1 MAVRYVEHPFLYPF
15 RPQHGI
21 PPATGGTEA
30 VLAAMVYLA
39 YLATF
44 RTDIG
49 INPQGGCPAHADG
62 IDRLVLFRSD
72 RFGRM
77 FGILLP
83 VQPDK
88 VRQPKFPF
96 LAWDFLMYMPFSMS
110 ESFCDRQRFK
120 IFLVF
125 QSGNIEKRLL
135 VICESE
141 DFSMPESYVF
151 FCSSINSS

>member
-1 MAVRYVEHPFLYPF
+1 
-15 RPQHGI
+15 
-21 PPATGGTEA
+21 
-30 VLAAMVYLA
+30 MVYLA

-49 INPQGGCPAHADG
+49 INPQCGCPAHADG

-77 FGILLP
+77 LGILVP

-88 VRQPKFPF
+88 VRQPKIPF

-110 ESFCDRQRFK
+110 ESFYDRQRFK

-135 VICESE
+135 VI
-141 DFSMPESYVF
+141 
-151 FCSSINSS
+151 

>member
-1 MAVRYVEHPFLYPF
+1 MRECHYHMAVRYVEHPSLYPF

-62 IDRLVLFRSD
+62 IDRLVLFGRIGSVGCSAYFSQFSRIKSASRNFRSSL
-72 RFGRM
+72 
-77 FGILLP
+77 GISLCTCL
-83 VQPDK
+83 
-88 VRQPKFPF
+88 
-96 LAWDFLMYMPFSMS
+96 FSMS
-110 ESFCDRQRFK
+110 ESFYDRQRFK

-125 QSGNIEKRLL
+125 QSGNIEERLL
-135 VICESE
+135 VI
-141 DFSMPESYVF
+141 
-151 FCSSINSS
+151 